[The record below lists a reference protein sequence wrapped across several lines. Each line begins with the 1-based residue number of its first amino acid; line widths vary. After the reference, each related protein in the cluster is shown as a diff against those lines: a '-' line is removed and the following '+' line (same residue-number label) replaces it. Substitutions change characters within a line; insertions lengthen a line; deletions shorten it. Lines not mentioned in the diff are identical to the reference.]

1 MDLQQL
7 LDEGIIDE
15 VYQQLKTGKE
25 AEVWLVSHR
34 GEPVAAKLY
43 KAREFRSF
51 KNDAGYL
58 EGRQVRNTRTQRA
71 MDRGT
76 AFGRQASE
84 EAWKSAEADALF
96 ALHAAG
102 VRVPKPVLF
111 YEGVLLMEV
120 IGDHEGRVAP
130 RLVDAGLT
138 REHALP
144 LYEQLRGEVV
154 KMLAADYIHGDLSEF
169 NILLG
174 VNGPVIIDFPQ
185 TVAAAR
191 NSRSEPFFRRD
202 LGNLLRFFSGLDP
215 AVERH
220 RGDVDD
226 IWRAYVRRE
235 LTADYVPTDRSARDR
250 PAPPPPGGGGPGRGP
265 TRGPTRP
272 GGGGP
277 ERRAGR
283 PPVETGPARGGAPGQ
298 GQRPGGGRRGPEV
311 SYRGPEPR
319 PQGGPGAP
327 RGPQASASHRDGSL
341 LPDRAAR
348 ADANAP
354 GAPRRGGP
362 EGGAAPMG
370 AGPAQHAHSGTAP
383 RADGSRQAQDRRDRG
398 TPSTSPPGQRPHHR
412 RRRHR

>member
-76 AFGRQASE
+76 SFGKQAAE
-84 EAWKSAEADALF
+84 EAWKSAEADALY

-130 RLVDAGLT
+130 RLVDAGLSK
-138 REHALP
+138 EQALP
-144 LYEQLRGEVV
+144 LYELLRGEVI

-191 NSRSEPFFRRD
+191 NSRSEPFFKRD
-202 LGNLLRFFSGLDP
+202 LGNLIRFFSGLDP
-215 AVERH
+215 AVQKHQSDADE
-220 RGDVDD
+220 
-226 IWRAYVRRE
+226 IWRAYVRRD
-235 LTADYVPTDRSARDR
+235 LTGDFVPTGRPFQQHKPERGPFERNRGGPPRDGRPSGGRASASPGAVGAKDRRPGAERNPGGPRDVRSAGGS
-250 PAPPPPGGGGPGRGP
+250 APGGGGPPRDAPRGGP
-265 TRGPTRP
+265 GNSRPGGPPRG

-277 ERRAGR
+277 K
-283 PPVETGPARGGAPGQ
+283 
-298 GQRPGGGRRGPEV
+298 RGPEV
-311 SYRGPEPR
+311 SYRGASQGPPR
-319 PQGGPGAP
+319 APQSPAGGN
-327 RGPQASASHRDGSL
+327 ASRQ
-341 LPDRAAR
+341 DRS
-348 ADANAP
+348 
-354 GAPRRGGP
+354 
-362 EGGAAPMG
+362 EGGAAPRNPH
-370 AGPAQHAHSGTAP
+370 AGERRH
-383 RADGSRQAQDRRDRG
+383 DGR
-398 TPSTSPPGQRPHHR
+398 PPHHR
-412 RRRHR
+412 RHR